1 MIRDFE
7 FEGDD
12 AFSDCIGEDEALGGE
27 VEAKDLVGDSD
38 VDRCDTLLGDKPNF
52 KIKSRLSLEMGEG
65 GWPKGAM
72 LLRAK

>member
-1 MIRDFE
+1 MCEFE

-12 AFSDCIGEDEALGGE
+12 GFSDCIGEDEPLGE
-27 VEAKDLVGDSD
+27 DDAQDFVGDSD